1 MLYNG
6 ERSADV
12 CGGMRS
18 IVSES
23 KAENVNVSG
32 WVGRGVL

>member
-18 IVSES
+18 IVSEW
-23 KAENVNVSG
+23 KGENVNVSG
-32 WVGRGVL
+32 WAGRGVL

>member
-1 MLYNG
+1 MLYIG

-12 CGGMRS
+12 CGGIRS
-18 IVSES
+18 VVSES

-32 WVGRGVL
+32 WAGRGVM